1 MFNNKSV
8 LITGGT
14 GTFGK
19 EFVKKILKNYN
30 AKKIVVYSRD
40 EAKHHELSFKFESK
54 KMRFFVGD
62 VRDKERL
69 NLALRGIDFVI
80 HAAAMKQV
88 PLSEYNP
95 MECINTNIIGSQNLI
110 ECSLNNKIKKV
121 LMISTDKACGPVN
134 LYGSTKLAGEKLFIA
149 ANNLSG
155 GISTKFSV
163 VRYGNV
169 SGSKGSVIPIL
180 KKALKNKENFYLT
193 DIKMTRFWITLEEG
207 VDLVVKTLKTM
218 SGGEIVIPKLKS
230 YYIKD
235 LAENFLPKN
244 KIFTTGIRPGEKI
257 SEFLFSRDETPYVID
272 CNKYFL
278 IKPSIKNI
286 NFKIPKKFK
295 NLKKNDT
302 LNDGYSSSDKNYIM
316 SASELKEKMKTFNAQ
331 EKI

>member
-1 MFNNKSV
+1 MFNNKNI

-19 EFVKKILKNYN
+19 EFVKKILKDYN

-40 EAKHHELSFKFESK
+40 EVKHYELSFRFKSK
-54 KMRFFVGD
+54 KMRFFLGD

-69 NLALRGIDFVI
+69 NLALRDIDFIV

-95 MECINTNIIGSQNLI
+95 MECIKTNIIGSQNLI
-110 ECSLNNKIKKV
+110 ECALNNKVKKV
-121 LMISTDKACGPVN
+121 LMISSDKACGPVN

-155 GISTKFSV
+155 GINTKFSV

-180 KKALKNKENFYLT
+180 EKVKQNKENFYLT
-193 DIKMTRFWITLEEG
+193 DNKMTRFWITLEEG
-207 VDLVVKTLKTM
+207 VDLVVKTLKIM
-218 SGGEIVIPKLKS
+218 SGGEIIIPKLKS

-235 LAENFLPKN
+235 LAEIFLSKN
-244 KIFTTGIRPGEKI
+244 KIFITGVRPGEKI
-257 SEFLFSRDETPYVID
+257 DEFLFSRDETPHIID
-272 CNKYFL
+272 CNKFFL
-278 IKPSIKNI
+278 IKPGIKTI
-286 NFKIPKKFK
+286 NFKAPKKFK
-295 NLKKNDT
+295 NLKKNDI

-316 SASELKEKMKTFNAQ
+316 SASELKAKMKMFNAQ